1 MNVCAAEAASIGL
14 LPCVSAMRAVGIEQ
28 IRWRLYPLGQINSKH
43 ATRAGQNAQGMRANY
58 ARLMAGKPLLF
69 IDVDGVLSVY
79 GFDGENVDPRDFHL
93 VDGIPHHIPAS
104 MGSRVRRVLPAY
116 ESLWATGWGDR
127 ANDHLVH
134 MLGLPGE
141 LEVIEFATRPSTDG
155 SGHWKLE
162 ELTERAGELPAA
174 WIDDGH
180 NPACEAWAASRSA
193 PTLLV
198 STDPYVGMTD
208 AHVEELLEWSAAVS
222 PSAW

>member
-1 MNVCAAEAASIGL
+1 MAS
-14 LPCVSAMRAVGIEQ
+14 Q
-28 IRWRLYPLGQINSKH
+28 
-43 ATRAGQNAQGMRANY
+43 
-58 ARLMAGKPLLF
+58 PLLF

-79 GFDGENVDPRDFHL
+79 GFDGETRDPRDLYL
-93 VDGIPHHIPAS
+93 VDGIPHHIPAA
-104 MGSRVRRVLPAY
+104 MGPRVTALLPHF
-116 ESLWATGWGDR
+116 ESLWATGWGER

-162 ELTERAGELPAA
+162 ELTERAGNQPAA

-180 NPACEAWAASRSA
+180 NDACETWAVGRNA

-198 STDPYVGMTD
+198 STDPHIGLTD
-208 AHVEELLEWSAAVS
+208 AHVDQLI
-222 PSAW
+222 AWRASV